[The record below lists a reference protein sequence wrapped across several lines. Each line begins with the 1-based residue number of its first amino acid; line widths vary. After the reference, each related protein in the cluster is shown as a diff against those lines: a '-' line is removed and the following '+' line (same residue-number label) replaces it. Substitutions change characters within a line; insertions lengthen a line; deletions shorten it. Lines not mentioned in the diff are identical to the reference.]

1 MNVISDFDA
10 SLIATIDVFAN
21 MDAEGL
27 AKLKAQGQIREY
39 AIAEIML
46 SKNDSAEDIFF
57 LLSGEAQVQ
66 IPGTGFISLQ
76 QGEVVGESSLVE
88 GEHFLPPGWRLNKR
102 NATVV
107 AKTDLRAL
115 VFQADNLSLLLRQYP
130 EVRQALAD
138 IAASRTS
145 D

>member
-1 MNVISDFDA
+1 
-10 SLIATIDVFAN
+10 
-21 MDAEGL
+21 MDAAGL
-27 AKLKAQGQIREY
+27 EKLKSQGQIREY

-57 LLSGEAQVQ
+57 LLTGEAQVQ
-66 IPGTGFISLQ
+66 IPGTGFIALQ
-76 QGEVVGESSLVE
+76 QGDVVGESSLVE

-107 AKTDLRAL
+107 AKSNLQAL

-130 EVRQALAD
+130 DVRQALAD
-138 IAASRTS
+138 IAASRS
-145 D
+145 SS